1 MNQTELTR
9 TSLFEAHTF
18 VDLDFNFKTYAN
30 KDVKLKS
37 GENAVKQSVKNL
49 LLLSKYDKPFDAD
62 IGSGLDSILFDPI
75 SPTAAVNLNIAI
87 EDIIN
92 TYEPRIIIE
101 NIDVVAD
108 EDNHRYDITFE
119 FSLANTETTKS
130 IEFFLERLR

>member
-30 KDVKLKS
+30 KDVKLKT

-75 SPTAAVNLNIAI
+75 SPTSAVNLNVAI

-92 TYEPRIIIE
+92 TYEPRIVIE

>member
-62 IGSGLDSILFDPI
+62 IGAGLDSILFDPI

-101 NIDVVAD
+101 NIK
-108 EDNHRYDITFE
+108 N
-119 FSLANTETTKS
+119 K
-130 IEFFLERLR
+130 